1 MLKIHTFHVSGTHC
15 AACKL
20 LIEDVL
26 KEQDMV
32 KNVGVD
38 LKRETVEIETNSD
51 QNPEE
56 LARILTEKIK
66 PNGYALSVEK
76 IPRVPLGKFEGR
88 RQFLCL
94 LRFFFRPIHR
104 NFRKQKGR
112 RTFG

>member
-76 IPRVPLGKFEGR
+76 IPRVPLGNSGDDTVWKAVPVGLG
-88 RQFLCL
+88 FLL
-94 LRFFFRPIHR
+94 VFFML
-104 NFRKQKGR
+104 QKS
-112 RTFG
+112 